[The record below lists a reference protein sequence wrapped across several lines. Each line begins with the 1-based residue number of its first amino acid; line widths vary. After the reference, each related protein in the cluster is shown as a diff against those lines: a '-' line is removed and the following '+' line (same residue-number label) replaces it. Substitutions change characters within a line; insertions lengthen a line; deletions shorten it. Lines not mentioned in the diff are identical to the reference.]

1 MSYFATK
8 HVLSVVEGTRRLEGF
23 CIIISLCLC
32 TFVARSFANRN
43 SCLLRAGA
51 IDNENVRI
59 NEFLAVND
67 IGLDDEDRDESD
79 WIEIYNAGT
88 DTVDLKGWYLTDDA
102 NDLTKWAFPEVTLA
116 PDAYLVV
123 FASGKNRTDPLGT
136 LHTNFKLK
144 GGGEY
149 LGLVRPDGRTVVS
162 EFFPN
167 FPPQAP
173 DVSYGPIGSTAE
185 TALLVPGAPA
195 KALVPYNSSL
205 EPNPRLSETL
215 RPWTQEDLDDS
226 SWWSGT
232 TGVGYNY
239 PGLIGLDISPM
250 QNVNTTVYIRVPFTV
265 EDPSAIQ
272 ALTLRMRFD
281 DGMIAYINGQEVARF
296 NAPEPSTERWNS
308 AATTNR
314 SESAAANPVDFTIPR
329 FDFLHVGTNIL
340 AVQGLIY
347 QKSSSSMLI
356 VPELLATVAVTD
368 GSSFRYFLTP
378 TPGKPNNAGV
388 DVLGPIISEADNYP
402 SMPTED
408 EDLRI
413 TAQITPSFDP
423 IDTVMLH
430 YRIMFG
436 LEVTTPMLDDGKNG
450 DVLSSDGFYSAQI
463 PASAFNAGQMVRWYI
478 TATDTAGRE
487 SKYPAHIDLLNSP
500 KYSGTVVDDPSLTN
514 PLPVLYWFIE
524 NPQAANTDAGTRCSL
539 FYDEQFYDNVLI
551 NIHGQSSRGF
561 PKKSYDIDFHP
572 GHNFKW
578 APGQPRADDINLMTT
593 YPDKSQMRNI
603 LAYETYRDAD
613 CPYHWVFPVRVQQ
626 NGAFWGTAHVM
637 ENGDE
642 DWLIRMGIN
651 AEGAL
656 YKMYNMFN
664 SPSNA
669 YSGAEKKTRK
679 YEDNTDLSE
688 LYAGLSQS
696 GEARR
701 RYLYD
706 NVDVAQVV
714 DFLAARLITGD
725 VDCCHKNYYLYR
737 DTGASNEWQMWP
749 WDVDLSFGR
758 VWNSSETYWNENLI
772 ASTGLFVGS
781 GNRLPDAIFN
791 SPETRQMYLRRIRAL
806 MDEFLKPP
814 NTPEDELYYEP
825 RMDILASLIS
835 PDAALD
841 AAKWGSDSWGNGS
854 TAPCCPQ
861 SLIEAVEELKYFYF
875 PERRRQLFDGLASGA
890 REIPSAQPANT
901 VINFGTVETNPAGG
915 NLDEQY
921 IQLLNPNS
929 IAVDIS
935 GWTLSRGQD
944 SQIYL
949 FTFRGGTVI
958 PAGGMIY
965 VAADRVAFRSRK
977 LYPTGGQSLFVVGDF
992 TGRLAARGEILN
1004 LTNRQ
1009 NITVDSA
1016 KTPQTVR

>member
-1 MSYFATK
+1 MRYSRIIAFL
-8 HVLSVVEGTRRLEGF
+8 VLFNLALSPST
-23 CIIISLCLC
+23 
-32 TFVARSFANRN
+32 
-43 SCLLRAGA
+43 
-51 IDNENVRI
+51 NVRAQELIEI
-59 NEFLAVND
+59 NEFMAVND
-67 IGLDDEDRDESD
+67 TGLDDEDRDEAD

-88 DTVDLKGWYLTDDA
+88 DTVNLNQWYLTDDF
-102 NDLTKWAFPEVTLA
+102 NDLRRWAFPEVTLA

-144 GGGEY
+144 GSGEY
-149 LGLVRPDGRTVVS
+149 LGLIRPDGQTVVS

-167 FPPQAP
+167 YPQQAP
-173 DVSYGPIGSTAE
+173 DVSYGPVGSTAE
-185 TALLVPGAPA
+185 TVLLTPGAPVR
-195 KALVPYNSSL
+195 ALVPRNSAL

-215 RPWTQEDLDDS
+215 RPWTQEGLDDL
-226 SWWSGT
+226 SWQTGT

-239 PGLIGLDISPM
+239 PGLIGLDVSSM
-250 QNVNTTVYIRVPFTV
+250 QNINTTVYIRVPFTV
-265 EDPSAIQ
+265 EDPSVIQ

-281 DGMIAYINGQEVARF
+281 DGMIAYINGHEVARF
-296 NAPEPSTERWNS
+296 NAPEPGAERWNS
-308 AATTNR
+308 TASTNR
-314 SESAAANPVDFTIPR
+314 TDSIAVNPVDFSIPR

-340 AVQGLIY
+340 AIQGLNS
-347 QKSSSSMLI
+347 QQNSSNMLI
-356 VPELLATVAVTD
+356 VPELLATVTIAD
-368 GSSFRYFLTP
+368 GSSFRYFLSP
-378 TPGKPNNAGV
+378 TPGMPNNAGV
-388 DVLGPIISEADNYP
+388 DILGPIISNADHYP
-402 SMPTED
+402 SMPTEN
-408 EDLRI
+408 EDLQI
-413 TAQITPSFDP
+413 TAQITQSFDP

-430 YRIMFG
+430 YNVMFG
-436 LEVTTPMLDDGKNG
+436 LEVTVPLTDDGKNG
-450 DVLSSDGFYSAQI
+450 DDESGDGIYGGQI
-463 PASAFNAGQMVRWYI
+463 PAATFNAGQMVRWYI
-478 TATDTAGRE
+478 TATDTAGRK
-487 SKYPAHIDLLNSP
+487 SQFPAHLDLLNSP
-500 KYSGTVVDDPSLTN
+500 KYCGTVVDDPNLTN
-514 PLPVLYWFIE
+514 PLPVLHWFIE

-551 NIHGQSSRGF
+551 NLHGQSSRGF

-593 YPDKSQMRNI
+593 YPDKAQMRNI

-642 DWLIRMGIN
+642 DWLIRMGLN
-651 AEGAL
+651 PEGAL

-664 SPSNA
+664 SPSHAN
-669 YSGAEKKTRK
+669 SGAEKKTRK

-688 LYAGLSQS
+688 LYNGLSLS
-696 GEARR
+696 GETRR

-714 DFLAARLITGD
+714 NFLAIRIITGD

-758 VWNSSETYWNENLI
+758 VWNSAETYWNENLI
-772 ASTGLFVGS
+772 TNTGLFVGS

-791 SPETRQMYLRRIRAL
+791 SPETRQMYLRRLRTL
-806 MDEFLKPP
+806 MDEFLKAP

-825 RMDILASLIS
+825 HIDILAAFIS

-854 TAPCCPQ
+854 TGPCCPQ
-861 SLIEAVEELKYFYF
+861 SLIEAVDELKYFYL
-875 PERRRQLFDGLASGA
+875 PERRRQLFNGLASGA
-890 REIPSAQPANT
+890 REIPGSQPAGT
-901 VINFGTVETNPAGG
+901 IVNFGNVETYPAGG

-921 IQLLNPNS
+921 IQLQNPNGF
-929 IAVDIS
+929 AVDIS

-944 SQIYL
+944 SKIHL

-958 PAGGMIY
+958 PANGNIY
-965 VAADRVAFRSRK
+965 IAADRVAFRSRK
-977 LYPTGGQSLFVVGDF
+977 LSPTGGQALFVVGDF
-992 TGRLAARGEILN
+992 SGRLAARNEILN
-1004 LTNRQ
+1004 LFDRQ
-1009 NITVDSA
+1009 QVTVASVNA
-1016 KTPQTVR
+1016 TQSGRR